1 MSAVDVATAPGLGAR
16 EPGLACPSCGA
27 RGLAVFHEQ
36 SEIPV
41 HSVRLVDTYEEARD
55 FPRGALRLG
64 FCERCGFIT
73 NTAYD
78 PGPQD
83 YAVAYEETQGFSPR
97 FRQFSRDLAAR
108 WVEQYDLRGKHVLEI
123 GSGKGEFLVD
133 MCELGV
139 AGGVGIDPSYVDGR
153 LTSPAARRITFLNE
167 YYSDAHAP
175 LTGDAV
181 VCRHTLEHIHATG
194 ELVRTVKRSLAGRDG
209 TVVLFELPDVL
220 RVLHEV
226 AFWDV
231 YYEHCSYFT
240 PGSLA
245 RLFRLNGFDVL
256 NLELDYDGQYILI
269 ECRQS
274 DGIPS
279 GPLPLEE
286 DPAEVADAVRG
297 FRQSLAATRHRLAGR
312 AGKRPRRRPP
322 HCDLGRG
329 LEGRVVPHHARRAG
343 RDRVRGR
350 REPVQARQVH
360 GGHGPARRGTRL
372 LDETAVA
379 ERYDLQDPAIVAGE
393 LAAAAESIAQRYDA
407 LVGAPEETWARPGL
421 RDNGTEFTVDSLS
434 RYHLHDVLHHSH
446 DVRHVAARAT
456 VTAYDGDTE
465 EYSAATA
472 S

>member
-1 MSAVDVATAPGLGAR
+1 VSVIDVTTAPGLGAH
-16 EPGLACPSCGA
+16 EAGLACPSCGA
-27 RGLAVFHEQ
+27 QGLTMFHEQ
-36 SEIPV
+36 AEIPV

-55 FPRGALRLG
+55 FPRGSLRLG
-64 FCERCGFIT
+64 FCEGCGFIT

-108 WVEQYDLRGKHVLEI
+108 WVDRYDLQGKHVLEI

-139 AGGVGIDPSYVDGR
+139 AGGVGIDPSYIEGR
-153 LTSPAARRITFLNE
+153 LTSPAAARITFLKE
-167 YYSDAHAP
+167 YYSSAHAP

-194 ELVRTVKRSLAGRDG
+194 DLVRTVKRSLEGRDA

-220 RVLHEV
+220 RVLREV

-245 RLFRLNGFDVL
+245 RLFRQNGFDVL

-274 DGIPS
+274 DGVPS

-297 FRQSLAATRHRLAGR
+297 FRHSLAATRRRWQDELASARADGR
-312 AGKRPRRRPP
+312 RTVIWGAGSKGVSFLTT
-322 HCDLGRG
+322 LGVQDEIEYAVDVNPFKHEKFMAG
-329 LEGRVVPHHARRAG
+329 TGQRVVAPDFLRAYRPDVVIAMNPIY
-343 RDRVRGR
+343 RDEIGA
-350 REPVQARQVH
+350 Q
-360 GGHGPARRGTRL
+360 
-372 LDETAVA
+372 
-379 ERYDLQDPAIVAGE
+379 
-393 LAAAAESIAQRYDA
+393 LAAMDLAPR
-407 LVGAPEETWARPGL
+407 LVA
-421 RDNGTEFTVDSLS
+421 V
-434 RYHLHDVLHHSH
+434 
-446 DVRHVAARAT
+446 
-456 VTAYDGDTE
+456 
-465 EYSAATA
+465 
-472 S
+472 